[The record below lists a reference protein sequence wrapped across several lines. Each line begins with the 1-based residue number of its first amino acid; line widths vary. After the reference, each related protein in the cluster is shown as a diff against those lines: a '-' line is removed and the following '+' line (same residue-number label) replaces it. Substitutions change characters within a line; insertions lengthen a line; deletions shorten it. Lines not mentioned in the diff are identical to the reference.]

1 MMANLKNSLINLKK
15 SLSFKLSLSLG
26 LIVLIA
32 VLGFAFYCVHAHERQ
47 KMVILAF
54 ILLICIS
61 TAVSLYIFFF
71 VSRPLKQLLSRT
83 RKIAQG
89 DYEQQITAY
98 TNDEI
103 GRLAQ
108 SLGEMQK
115 EIKSK
120 TLQLQKTINEFQTL
134 FGSVPCYITVQDK
147 NFKIIRTN
155 KEWARDFGDRIGEY
169 CYAAYKG
176 RETKC
181 VDCIVEKTFRDGN
194 IHTSEEIG
202 KKKDGTTAHFI
213 VSTAPIRDEKN
224 KIVAVMEMSTD
235 VTSLRLLENELKKS
249 EEKYRHLFNNEPNP
263 IFVIDQENLQIFDAN
278 QRAIQHY
285 GYTRSELQKMT
296 FVDIVSPRDRT
307 RIKSLSTNSSS
318 ILDKIQHVKK
328 DGGLIYVDIRS
339 SPIEYLKRN
348 TLIITAS
355 DITERLQTEQQLVQA
370 GKMATLGEMSAGVA
384 HELNQPLSVI
394 KTGTNF
400 FIDKI
405 KKAEKIEEN
414 TLKTIAQ
421 EMDTQIDRATKII
434 NHLREF
440 GRKTDITKV
449 EVQLN
454 ECIKGAFTML
464 GRQLELRQI
473 KVVLDLDE
481 ELPPI
486 MADMN
491 RLEQVFINMIINA
504 RDAIEER
511 IIRLGGN
518 ERILTIRT
526 SLKDGSVVAEVSDTG
541 IGIPEEVKSRIFE
554 PFFTTK
560 EVGRG
565 TGLGLSISYG
575 IVRDF
580 DATIEIESTFG
591 KGTTFR
597 LTFPVKTSPR

>member
-1 MMANLKNSLINLKK
+1 MANLKNSLINLKK
-15 SLSFKLSLSLG
+15 SLSFKLSFSLG

-32 VLGFAFYCVHAHERQ
+32 VLGFAFYYVHAHERQ

-54 ILLICIS
+54 ILLISIS

-71 VSRPLKQLLSRT
+71 VSRPLKQLLSKT
-83 RKIAQG
+83 RRIVQG
-89 DYEQQITAY
+89 DYEPEITAY
-98 TNDEI
+98 TSDEV
-103 GRLAQ
+103 GWLAQ
-108 SLGEMQK
+108 SLGEMQE

-120 TLQLQKTINEFQTL
+120 TLQLQKTIDEFQTL
-134 FGSVPCYITVQDK
+134 FESVPCYITVQDK
-147 NFKIIRTN
+147 NFRILRTN
-155 KEWARDFGDRIGEY
+155 REWAKDFGDRIGEY
-169 CYAAYKG
+169 CYHAYKG

-181 VDCIVEKTFRDGN
+181 VDCIVEKTFRDGK

-202 KKKDGTTAHFI
+202 KKRDGTTAHFI
-213 VSTAPIRDEKN
+213 VSTAPIKNEKDE
-224 KIVAVMEMSTD
+224 IVAVMEMSTD
-235 VTSLRLLENELKKS
+235 VTSLRLLEDELKKS

-263 IFVIDQENLQIFDAN
+263 IFVIGQEDLQILDAN

-296 FVDIVSPRDRT
+296 FLDIVSPGNRA
-307 RIKSLSTNSSS
+307 RIKSLSTNRSSV
-318 ILDKIQHVKK
+318 LDKIQHIKK

-339 SPIEYLKRN
+339 SPVEYLKRN
-348 TLIITAS
+348 ALIITAS
-355 DITERLQTEQQLVQA
+355 DITERLQTEQQLIQA

-414 TLKTIAQ
+414 ALKTIAQ
-421 EMDTQIDRATKII
+421 EMDIQVDRATKII

-464 GRQLELRQI
+464 GRQLEIRQI

-481 ELPPI
+481 QLPPI

-491 RLEQVFINMIINA
+491 QLEQVFINMIINA
-504 RDAIEER
+504 RDAIEEKVT
-511 IIRLGGN
+511 RLGGD
-518 ERILTIRT
+518 EQILTIRT

-541 IGIPEEVKSRIFE
+541 IGIQDEVKSRIFE

-560 EVGRG
+560 EVGKG

-580 DATIEIESTFG
+580 NGTIEVESKFG

-597 LTFPVKTSPR
+597 LAFPVETSPQ

>member
-1 MMANLKNSLINLKK
+1 MASLKNSLINLKK
-15 SLSFKLSLSLG
+15 SLSFKLSFSLG
-26 LIVLIA
+26 LIVLVA

-54 ILLICIS
+54 ALLICIS
-61 TAVSLYIFFF
+61 TAVGLYIFFF
-71 VSRPLKQLLSRT
+71 VSRPVKQLLSRT
-83 RKIAQG
+83 RQIAHG
-89 DYEQQITAY
+89 DYEQQITTD

-103 GRLAQ
+103 GQLAQ
-108 SLGEMQK
+108 SLGEMQE
-115 EIKSK
+115 EIKRK
-120 TLQLQKTINEFQTL
+120 TLQLQKTIDEFQTL
-134 FGSVPCYITVQDK
+134 FESVPCYITVQDK
-147 NFKIIRTN
+147 NFKILRTN
-155 KEWARDFGDRIGEY
+155 KEWARDFGDRVGQY
-169 CYAAYKG
+169 CYHAYKG

-181 VDCIVEKTFRDGN
+181 VDCIVEKTFRDGK

-213 VSTAPIRDEKN
+213 VSTAPIKNEKSE
-224 KIVAVMEMSTD
+224 IVAVMEMSTD
-235 VTSLRLLENELKKS
+235 VTSLRLLENELRKS
-249 EEKYRHLFNNEPNP
+249 EEKYRHLFNSDPNP
-263 IFVIDQENLQIFDAN
+263 IFVIDQENLQILDAN
-278 QRAIQHY
+278 ERAIQHY
-285 GYTRSELQKMT
+285 GYTNSEFQRMT
-296 FVDIVSPRDRT
+296 FADIVGPRDKT
-307 RIKSLSTNSSS
+307 RIKSLRANRNG
-318 ILDKIQHVKK
+318 ILDKIQHIKK
-328 DGGLIYVDIRS
+328 DGSLIYVDIRS
-339 SPIEYLKRN
+339 SPVEYLKRN
-348 TLIITAS
+348 ALIITAS

-400 FIDKI
+400 FTNKI
-405 KKAEKIEEN
+405 KKGEKIEESA
-414 TLKTIAQ
+414 LKTIAQ
-421 EMDTQIDRATKII
+421 EMDTQVDRATKII

-449 EVQLN
+449 EVRLN

-473 KVVLDLDE
+473 KVVLDLNE
-481 ELPPI
+481 QLPPI

-491 RLEQVFINMIINA
+491 RMEQVFINMIINA
-504 RDAIEER
+504 RDAIEEGVR
-511 IIRLGGN
+511 RFGGN
-518 ERILTIRT
+518 KRILTIRT

-560 EVGRG
+560 EVGKG

-580 DATIEIESTFG
+580 NGTIEVESNVG

-597 LTFPVKTSPR
+597 LAFPVKTSPQ

>member
-1 MMANLKNSLINLKK
+1 MANLKNSLINLKK
-15 SLSFKLSLSLG
+15 SLSFKLSFSLG

-32 VLGFAFYCVHAHERQ
+32 VLGFAFYYVHAHERQ

-54 ILLICIS
+54 ILLISIS

-71 VSRPLKQLLSRT
+71 VSRPLKQLLSKT
-83 RKIAQG
+83 RRIVQG
-89 DYEQQITAY
+89 DYEPEITAY
-98 TNDEI
+98 TSDEV
-103 GRLAQ
+103 GWLAQ
-108 SLGEMQK
+108 SLGEMQE

-120 TLQLQKTINEFQTL
+120 TLQLQKTIDEFQTL
-134 FGSVPCYITVQDK
+134 FESVPCYITVQDK
-147 NFKIIRTN
+147 NFRILRTN
-155 KEWARDFGDRIGEY
+155 REWAKDFGDRIGEY
-169 CYAAYKG
+169 CYHAYKG

-181 VDCIVEKTFRDGN
+181 VDCIVEKTFRDGK

-202 KKKDGTTAHFI
+202 KKRDGTTAHFI
-213 VSTAPIRDEKN
+213 VSTAPIKNEKDE
-224 KIVAVMEMSTD
+224 IVAVMEMSTD
-235 VTSLRLLENELKKS
+235 VTSLRLLEDELKKS

-263 IFVIDQENLQIFDAN
+263 IFVIGQEDLQILDAN

-296 FVDIVSPRDRT
+296 FLDIVSPGNRA
-307 RIKSLSTNSSS
+307 RIKSLSTNRSSV
-318 ILDKIQHVKK
+318 LDKIQHIKK

-339 SPIEYLKRN
+339 SPVEYLKRN
-348 TLIITAS
+348 ALIITAS
-355 DITERLQTEQQLVQA
+355 DITERLQTEQQLIQA

-414 TLKTIAQ
+414 ALKTIAQ
-421 EMDTQIDRATKII
+421 EMDIQVDRATKII

-464 GRQLELRQI
+464 GRQLEIRQI

-481 ELPPI
+481 QLPPI

-491 RLEQVFINMIINA
+491 QLEQVFINMIINA
-504 RDAIEER
+504 RDAIEEKVT
-511 IIRLGGN
+511 RLGGD
-518 ERILTIRT
+518 EQILTIRT

-541 IGIPEEVKSRIFE
+541 IGIQDEVKSRIFE

-560 EVGRG
+560 EVGKG

-580 DATIEIESTFG
+580 NGIIEVESKFG

-597 LTFPVKTSPR
+597 LAFPVKTSPQ

>member
-1 MMANLKNSLINLKK
+1 MANLKNSLINLKK
-15 SLSFKLSLSLG
+15 SLSFKLSFSLG

-32 VLGFAFYCVHAHERQ
+32 VLGFAFYYVHAHERQ

-54 ILLICIS
+54 ILLISIS

-71 VSRPLKQLLSRT
+71 VSRPLKQLLSKT
-83 RKIAQG
+83 RRIVQG
-89 DYEQQITAY
+89 DYEPEITAY
-98 TNDEI
+98 TSDEV
-103 GRLAQ
+103 GWLAQ
-108 SLGEMQK
+108 SLGEMQE

-120 TLQLQKTINEFQTL
+120 TLQLQKTIDEFQTL
-134 FGSVPCYITVQDK
+134 FESVPCYITVQDK
-147 NFKIIRTN
+147 NFRILRTN
-155 KEWARDFGDRIGEY
+155 REWAKDFGDRIGEY
-169 CYAAYKG
+169 CYHAYKG

-181 VDCIVEKTFRDGN
+181 VDCIVEKTFRDGK

-202 KKKDGTTAHFI
+202 KKRDGTTAHFI
-213 VSTAPIRDEKN
+213 VSTAPIKNEKDE
-224 KIVAVMEMSTD
+224 IVAVMEMSTD
-235 VTSLRLLENELKKS
+235 VTSLRLLEDELKKS

-263 IFVIDQENLQIFDAN
+263 IFVIGQEDLQILDAN

-296 FVDIVSPRDRT
+296 FLDIVSPGNRA
-307 RIKSLSTNSSS
+307 RIKSLSTNRSSV
-318 ILDKIQHVKK
+318 LDKIQHIKK

-339 SPIEYLKRN
+339 SPVEYLKRN
-348 TLIITAS
+348 ALIITAS
-355 DITERLQTEQQLVQA
+355 DITERLQTEQQLIQA

-414 TLKTIAQ
+414 ALKTIAQ
-421 EMDTQIDRATKII
+421 EMDIQVDRATKII

-464 GRQLELRQI
+464 GRQLEIRQI

-481 ELPPI
+481 QLPPI

-491 RLEQVFINMIINA
+491 QLEQVFINMIINA

-511 IIRLGGN
+511 VTRLGGD
-518 ERILTIRT
+518 EQILTIRT
-526 SLKDGSVVAEVSDTG
+526 SLRDGSVVAEVSDTG
-541 IGIPEEVKSRIFE
+541 IGIPDEVKSRIFE

-560 EVGRG
+560 EVGKG

-580 DATIEIESTFG
+580 NGTIEVESKFG

-597 LTFPVKTSPR
+597 LAFPVETSPQ

>member
-1 MMANLKNSLINLKK
+1 MVRNLKNGPIKLKK
-15 SLSFKLSLSLG
+15 GLSFKLGLSLG
-26 LIVLIA
+26 LIVFVAI
-32 VLGFAFYCVHAHERQ
+32 LGFASYCMHAHERQ

-54 ILLICIS
+54 ILLIFIS
-61 TAVSLYIFFF
+61 TAVGLYILFFINR
-71 VSRPLKQLLSRT
+71 SLKQLLSRT
-83 RKIAQG
+83 RQIAQG
-89 DYEQQITAY
+89 DYEQEIIAY

-103 GRLAQ
+103 GQLAQ
-108 SLGEMQK
+108 SLSEMQK
-115 EIKSK
+115 EIKTK
-120 TLQLQKTINEFQTL
+120 TLQLQRTINEFQTL
-134 FGSVPCYITVQDK
+134 FESVPCYITVQDK
-147 NFKIIRTN
+147 NFKILRTN

-176 RETKC
+176 RGTKC
-181 VDCIVEKTFRDGN
+181 ADCIVEKTFKDGK

-202 KKKDGTTAHFI
+202 KKKDGSIAHFI
-213 VSTAPIRDEKN
+213 VSTAPIRNEKDE
-224 KIVAVMEMSTD
+224 IVAVMEMSTD
-235 VTSLRLLENELKKS
+235 VTILRLLEDELKKS
-249 EEKYRHLFNNEPNP
+249 EEKYRHLFNNDPNP
-263 IFVIDQENLQIFDAN
+263 IFVIHQESLQILDAN
-278 QRAIQHY
+278 QRAIEHY
-285 GYTRSELQKMT
+285 GYTKSELQKMT
-296 FVDIVSPRDRT
+296 FLDIVSPRDRI
-307 RIKSLSTNSSS
+307 RIKSLSANKSS

-328 DGGLIYVDIRS
+328 DGNLIYVDIRS
-339 SPIEYLKRN
+339 SPVEYLKHN
-348 TLIITAS
+348 ALIITAS

-400 FIDKI
+400 FMDKI
-405 KKAEKIEEN
+405 KKGERIEEN
-414 TLKTIAQ
+414 ALKTIAQ
-421 EMDTQIDRATKII
+421 EMDAQVDRATKII

-454 ECIKGAFTML
+454 ECVKGAFTML
-464 GRQLELRQI
+464 GRQLELHQI
-473 KVVLDLDE
+473 KVVLDLNE
-481 ELPPI
+481 QLPPI

-511 IIRLGGN
+511 VKRLGGD
-518 ERILTIRT
+518 EQILTIRT

-541 IGIPEEVKSRIFE
+541 IGIPDDVKGRIFE

-560 EVGRG
+560 EVGKG
-565 TGLGLSISYG
+565 TGLGLPISYG

-580 DATIEIESTFG
+580 DGTIEVESKFG

-597 LTFPVKTSPR
+597 LRFPVKTSPQ

>member
-1 MMANLKNSLINLKK
+1 M
-15 SLSFKLSLSLG
+15 
-26 LIVLIA
+26 LIA
-32 VLGFAFYCVHAHERQ
+32 VSGFAFYCVHAHERQ
-47 KMVILAF
+47 KMIILAF

-61 TAVSLYIFFF
+61 TAVTLYIFFF
-71 VSRPLKQLLSRT
+71 VSRPLKQLLSGT
-83 RKIAQG
+83 RKITQG
-89 DYEQQITAY
+89 DYEQEITAY

-120 TLQLQKTINEFQTL
+120 TFQLQKTINEFQTL
-134 FGSVPCYITVQDK
+134 FGSVPCYITVQDR
-147 NFKIIRTN
+147 NFKILRTN

-176 RETKC
+176 QEAKC

-213 VSTAPIRDEKN
+213 VSTAPIKNEKDE
-224 KIVAVMEMSTD
+224 IVAVMEMSTD
-235 VTSLRLLENELKKS
+235 VTSLRLLEDELKKS

-263 IFVIDQENLQIFDAN
+263 VFVIDQENLQILDAN

-285 GYTRSELQKMT
+285 GYTMSELQKMT
-296 FVDIVSPRDRT
+296 FLDMVSVRDRA

-328 DGGLIYVDIRS
+328 DGSPIYVDIRS
-339 SPIEYLKRN
+339 SLVEYLKRN
-348 TLIITAS
+348 ALIITAS

-400 FIDKI
+400 FTDKI
-405 KKAEKIEEN
+405 KKGEKIEEN

-421 EMDTQIDRATKII
+421 EMDTQVDRATKII

-440 GRKTDITKV
+440 GRKTDFTKV
-449 EVQLN
+449 DVQLN
-454 ECIKGAFTML
+454 KCIKEAFTML

-473 KVVLDLDE
+473 KVVLELDE

-486 MADMN
+486 MADRN

-511 IIRLGGN
+511 VRKLGGN

-526 SLKDGSVVAEVSDTG
+526 SLRNGSVVAEVSDTG
-541 IGIPEEVKSRIFE
+541 IGIPEEMKSRVFE
-554 PFFTTK
+554 PFFTSK
-560 EVGRG
+560 EVGKG

-575 IVRDF
+575 IVQDF
-580 DATIEIESTFG
+580 NGTIEVESKFG

-597 LTFPVKTSPR
+597 LTFPAKTSLQ